1 VAVRTFPQFVHCVGG
16 GIDESWTPAVEF
28 RSSTAAATALIALS
42 KETSVAPIGHTS
54 RTLRLS

>member
-1 VAVRTFPQFVHCVGG
+1 MAVQTFPQFVHSVG

-28 RSSTAAATALIALS
+28 RSSKSAATALIALS

-54 RTLRLS
+54 PTLRLS